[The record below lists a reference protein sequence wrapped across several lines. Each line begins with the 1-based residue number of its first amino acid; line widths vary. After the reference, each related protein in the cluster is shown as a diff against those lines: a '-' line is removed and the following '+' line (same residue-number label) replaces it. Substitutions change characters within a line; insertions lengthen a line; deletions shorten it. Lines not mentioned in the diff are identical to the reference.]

1 MHGMEALVR
10 APLRHAV
17 AAASL
22 WPDHNPTAAESS
34 FRLSTTRRIPPR
46 HCPYCAPMHLQ
57 HDDNRG
63 AGPHGASGSDWR
75 RRGGEPIGG
84 VDLVD
89 RGELLAK
96 RVLVVRDGDRLADA
110 VGADVSEG
118 DAKREPAGEDA
129 AGCRKIAV
137 SSALRSARRAHGSIV
152 IFPAAAS
159 IATTN
164 APATVAAGH
173 GVSVPPLSDDHEE
186 RERER
191 EREEGKERED

>member
-1 MHGMEALVR
+1 MEALVR

-22 WPDHNPTAAESS
+22 LPDHNPTAAESS

-129 AGCRKIAV
+129 AGCRKIA
-137 SSALRSARRAHGSIV
+137 SRDEFQTRRQI
-152 IFPAAAS
+152 
-159 IATTN
+159 
-164 APATVAAGH
+164 
-173 GVSVPPLSDDHEE
+173 
-186 RERER
+186 
-191 EREEGKERED
+191 EDLK

>member
-1 MHGMEALVR
+1 M
-10 APLRHAV
+10 
-17 AAASL
+17 
-22 WPDHNPTAAESS
+22 
-34 FRLSTTRRIPPR
+34 
-46 HCPYCAPMHLQ
+46 
-57 HDDNRG
+57 
-63 AGPHGASGSDWR
+63 
-75 RRGGEPIGG
+75 
-84 VDLVD
+84 DLVD

-152 IFPAAAS
+152 IFPSAAS

-191 EREEGKERED
+191 EEGKERED